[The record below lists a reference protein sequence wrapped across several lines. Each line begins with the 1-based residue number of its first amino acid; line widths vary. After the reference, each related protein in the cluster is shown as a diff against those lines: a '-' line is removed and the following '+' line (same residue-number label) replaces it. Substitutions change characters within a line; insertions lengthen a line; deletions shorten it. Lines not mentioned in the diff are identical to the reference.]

1 MSSYRASDGAAAA
14 LNAPLVQVMMPDLE
28 LREERGVV
36 VRQAAQVM
44 DAVGQVTGC
53 CYQPQT
59 RFTVSSMPPGKR
71 AAKNHDVL
79 DPDRWSPTHEELER
93 LPPAFVIEEQS
104 QAWVRT
110 CLALWGGLNLRPMTM
125 HMRAKA
131 GREDIP
137 DHYTIQRPWRCG
149 GRCCC
154 PLEMSVFARHRGE
167 GADLV
172 GRVEEFW
179 PRDLGGYCSRC
190 FQTCCCCTTT
200 HNVLALDKPRGALVH
215 KYSLRTDSCCCG
227 RNNNCCGS
235 TCLKKDLIMDVLD
248 ASGAM
253 VGNMQKTYAPGGGA
267 GACCRCMFQ
276 YGNFIVDFP
285 EAASED
291 ERALLLTAL
300 LNTEFQLWER
310 QGGE

>member
-1 MSSYRASDGAAAA
+1 MQRSAARWHDAAWATWAPNYASFCNRANNG
-14 LNAPLVQVMMPDLE
+14 
-28 LREERGVV
+28 
-36 VRQAAQVM
+36 
-44 DAVGQVTGC
+44 
-53 CYQPQT
+53 
-59 RFTVSSMPPGKR
+59 R
-71 AAKNHDVL
+71 AA
-79 DPDRWSPTHEELER
+79 
-93 LPPAFVIEEQS
+93 
-104 QAWVRT
+104 
-110 CLALWGGLNLRPMTM
+110 C
-125 HMRAKA
+125 
-131 GREDIP
+131 
-137 DHYTIQRPWRCG
+137 
-149 GRCCC
+149 
-154 PLEMSVFARHRGE
+154 
-167 GADLV
+167 
-172 GRVEEFW
+172 
-179 PRDLGGYCSRC
+179 RC